1 MISIGVIRGCFKTP
15 AETENVTCLSADR
28 DFEWQTKGIF
38 EGIAALSLRK
48 LPQYAAK
55 RWRFMAVE
63 GF

>member
-1 MISIGVIRGCFKTP
+1 MP
-15 AETENVTCLSADR
+15 
-28 DFEWQTKGIF
+28 DFEWQTKGIL
-38 EGIAALSLRK
+38 EGIASLSLKK